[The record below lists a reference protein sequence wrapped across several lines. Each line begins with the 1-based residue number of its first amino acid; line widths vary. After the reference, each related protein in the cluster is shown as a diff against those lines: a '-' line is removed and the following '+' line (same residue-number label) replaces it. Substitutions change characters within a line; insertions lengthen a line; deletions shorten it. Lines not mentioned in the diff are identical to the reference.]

1 MGGSAPTP
9 SAQPPTASG
18 KSKSPLKS
26 TPGPSTSKTPETQ
39 KDRPSISEVIKPLM
53 PEGRGHKLGGAG
65 SSGGSS
71 VSRAGTRPGPS
82 GASGG
87 GQGQP
92 KTDDPEEIRRRR
104 MAFLDK
110 LQKSP

>member
-1 MGGSAPTP
+1 MTLYLILF
-9 SAQPPTASG
+9 SG
-18 KSKSPLKS
+18 P
-26 TPGPSTSKTPETQ
+26 
-39 KDRPSISEVIKPLM
+39 
-53 PEGRGHKLGGAG
+53 GHKLGGAG

-82 GASGG
+82 GSASGASGG

-92 KTDDPEEIRRRR
+92 KTEDPEEIRRRR

-110 LQKSP
+110 LQKSPQKQ